1 MRVILL
7 GPPGAGKGTQAA
19 DISTELGTPHIST
32 GDMFRAALKNGTA
45 LGLEAKKYMNSGEL
59 VPDDL
64 VVAMVKERI
73 SQPDCKDGFLLDGF
87 PRTIVQAEK
96 LDETLLDAGLNID
109 LVINLICSNET
120 VLTRLTG
127 RRCCKKC
134 GDIYHVKNKPPV
146 VDGVCD
152 KCGGEIYQRDDD
164 KKDTILNRLDVYKN
178 STESLIVYYRD
189 KEILKDV
196 DADGQRENTLK
207 AMMTLVRG

>member
-1 MRVILL
+1 
-7 GPPGAGKGTQAA
+7 
-19 DISTELGTPHIST
+19 
-32 GDMFRAALKNGTA
+32 MFRQALKNGTA

-73 SQPDCKDGFLLDGF
+73 SQPDCKNGFLLDGF

-109 LVINLICSNET
+109 LVINLVCSNET

-164 KKDTILNRLDVYKN
+164 KEDTILNRLDVYKN

-196 DADGQRENTLK
+196 DADGQRENTLE
-207 AMMTLVRG
+207 AMLALVRS

>member
-19 DISTELGTPHIST
+19 DISKELGTPHIST
-32 GDMFRAALKNGTA
+32 GDMFRQALKNGTA

-73 SQPDCKDGFLLDGF
+73 SQPDCKNGFLLDGF

-109 LVINLICSNET
+109 LVINLVCSNET

-164 KKDTILNRLDVYKN
+164 KEDTILNRLDVYKN

-196 DADGQRENTLK
+196 DADAKRENTLK
-207 AMMTLVRG
+207 AMLAFVQ

>member
-19 DISTELGTPHIST
+19 DISNELGTPHIST

-73 SQPDCKDGFLLDGF
+73 SQADCKEGFLLDGF

-164 KKDTILNRLDVYKN
+164 KEDTILNRLDVYKN
-178 STESLIVYYRD
+178 STESLIVYYQD

-207 AMMTLVRG
+207 AMLTLVRG

>member
-87 PRTIVQAEK
+87 PRTIIQAEK

-134 GDIYHVKNKPPV
+134 GAIYHIKNKPPV
-146 VDGVCD
+146 VEGVCD

-164 KKDTILNRLDVYKN
+164 KEDTILNRLDVYKN

-189 KEILKDV
+189 KGILKDV
-196 DADGQRENTLK
+196 DADGERENTLK
-207 AMMTLVRG
+207 SMLDLVRG

>member
-19 DISTELGTPHIST
+19 DISNELGTPHIST
-32 GDMFRAALKNGTA
+32 GDMFRSALKKGTA

-73 SQPDCKDGFLLDGF
+73 SQDDCKDGFLLDGF
-87 PRTIVQAEK
+87 PRTIIQAEK
-96 LDETLLDAGLNID
+96 LDETLLDARLNID
-109 LVINLICSNET
+109 LVINLICSKET
-120 VLTRLTG
+120 VLIRLTG

-134 GDIYHVKNKPPV
+134 GEIYHVKNKPPV
-146 VDGVCD
+146 VEGVCD

-164 KKDTILNRLDVYKN
+164 KEDTILNRLEVYKN
-178 STESLIVYYRD
+178 STENLIVYYCD

-196 DADGQRENTLK
+196 DADGERKSTLK
-207 AMMTLVRG
+207 AMLALVRS

>member
-32 GDMFRAALKNGTA
+32 GDMFRVALKNGTA

-87 PRTIVQAEK
+87 PRTIIQAEK

-134 GDIYHVKNKPPV
+134 GAIYHIKNKPPV
-146 VDGVCD
+146 VEGVCD

-164 KKDTILNRLDVYKN
+164 KEDTILNRLDVYKN

-189 KEILKDV
+189 KGILKDV
-196 DADGQRENTLK
+196 DADGERENTLK
-207 AMMTLVRG
+207 SMLDLVRG